1 MNQRKVGMYQVEG
14 DVAKD
19 IIMVEGMYKDVM
31 IEEEIII
38 TVTQRSKSPRLIFA
52 VTVEHIHMI
61 D

>member
-1 MNQRKVGMYQVEG
+1 MYQVEG

-38 TVTQRSKSPRLIFA
+38 TVTQRSKSPRLIFP
-52 VTVEHIHMI
+52 VTVEQIHMI